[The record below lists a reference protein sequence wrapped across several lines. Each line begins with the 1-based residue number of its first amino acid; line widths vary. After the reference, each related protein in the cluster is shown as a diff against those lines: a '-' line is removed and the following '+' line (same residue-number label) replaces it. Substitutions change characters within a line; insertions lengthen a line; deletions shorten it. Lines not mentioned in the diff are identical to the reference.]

1 MIITASYTGRR
12 LSEDELVAVDLLFVV
27 YQRVSPQL
35 DLDGGGRVCFFWCPD
50 QKLLTPN
57 IYTPHGHKYVDAG
70 TASTRRF
77 FSGFMLNLLQR
88 FDPIQTRR
96 APGRWSGSY

>member
-35 DLDGGGRVCFFWCPD
+35 DLDGGGRVCLFWCLD

-57 IYTPHGHKYVDAG
+57 I
-70 TASTRRF
+70 
-77 FSGFMLNLLQR
+77 
-88 FDPIQTRR
+88 
-96 APGRWSGSY
+96 